1 MQVSHPSSTGS
12 CYAATPCGLGV
23 RVETGQKVG
32 GRAFSA
38 HGDRVAALPDWK
50 TAVLRVLPVHGGPEG
65 SNPSVV

>member
-32 GRAFSA
+32 GRAFSG
-38 HGDRVAALPDWK
+38 HGDGLGADP
-50 TAVLRVLPVHGGPEG
+50 AVPVLSTEG
-65 SNPSVV
+65 YFVRL